1 MYVCVCVGVC
11 ECVCVWVC
19 VYVLLDGTLQC
30 KIAVVYEAGIMTEL
44 ASITQ
49 SPGGGRT
56 LYGQHSK
63 AD

>member
-1 MYVCVCVGVC
+1 MCVGG
-11 ECVCVWVC
+11 C

-49 SPGGGRT
+49 SPGGGQNFTRT
-56 LYGQHSK
+56 TF
-63 AD
+63 

>member
-1 MYVCVCVGVC
+1 MCVSVCVCGC
-11 ECVCVWVC
+11 ECVCGGC

-56 LYGQHSK
+56 LHGQHSK